1 MDISVSFDKFYKEE
15 IAVAENSLSKK
26 TEFLTKYCNIK
37 QSSSVAWLRR
47 ESIEA
52 IFGDKYNLDD
62 PLSFDDIALDLTDS
76 IKDFFKFPIK
86 GDITVK
92 FELNEECYIHLI
104 PSP

>member
-1 MDISVSFDKFYKEE
+1 MANV
-15 IAVAENSLSKK
+15 
-26 TEFLTKYCNIK
+26 NI
-37 QSSSVAWLRR
+37 
-47 ESIEA
+47 SIELNEVE
-52 IFGDKYNLDD
+52 IYDKIIDKYNLDD